1 MRVTGSRI
9 TWICICVAIV
19 VAAIA
24 YPSCALSLPG
34 TPGSPEMPEMFFPMN
49 MYYGGSASSTPQS
62 SEAITLTVSG
72 KVYVDNVPVQE
83 ADVTVYVN
91 SVQKAKSR
99 VDQSYSFVLPG
110 VHYGDT
116 IQVMA
121 VYSGLTG
128 KASKDVDSSNMAL
141 DVRITRKN
149 PFLSQA
155 LNMVPATDEQTSGQL
170 SAIKAMQSSYQ
181 PQYSTPK
188 VSSSWMGQ
196 YTQPSSIN
204 GLANPAKSS
213 YDMFVKYSPNM
224 NNIFES

>member
-1 MRVTGSRI
+1 MRVSGSRI

-34 TPGSPEMPEMFFPMN
+34 TPGTPETPEMFFPMN
-49 MYYGGSASSTPQS
+49 MFYGGSASSTPQS

-72 KVYVDNVPVQE
+72 KVYVDNVPVQG

-99 VDQSYSFVLPG
+99 VDQTYSFVLPG

-116 IQVMA
+116 IEVMA

-128 KASKDVDSSNMAL
+128 KASKDVDSGSMAL
-141 DVRITRKN
+141 DVHITREN
-149 PFLSQA
+149 SFMSQA
-155 LNMVPATDEQTSGQL
+155 LNMIPAGDEQTSGQL
-170 SAIKAMQSSYQ
+170 SAIKAMQQSYQ
-181 PQYSTPK
+181 PQYTTPT
-188 VSSSWMGQ
+188 VSSSWMSQ
-196 YTQPSSIN
+196 YTQPSAVN
-204 GLANPAKSS
+204 GLSNPAKSS

>member
-1 MRVTGSRI
+1 
-9 TWICICVAIV
+9 VAIV

-34 TPGSPEMPEMFFPMN
+34 TPGAPEQPAMFFPMN
-49 MYYGGSASSTPQS
+49 MFYGGSASSTPQS
-62 SEAITLTVSG
+62 SEAVTLTISG
-72 KVYVDNVPVQE
+72 KVYVDNVPVQG

-91 SVQKAKSR
+91 SVQKAKTR
-99 VDQSYSFVLPG
+99 VDQTYSFVLPG

-116 IQVMA
+116 IEVMA

-128 KASKDVDSSNMAL
+128 KASEDVDSGKMAL
-141 DVRITRKN
+141 DVHIARKN

-155 LNMVPATDEQTSGQL
+155 LNMVPAGDEQTSGQL

-181 PQYSTPK
+181 PQYSTPA
-188 VSSSWMGQ
+188 VSSSWLSP
-196 YTQPSSIN
+196 YTQPSAVN
-204 GLANPAKSS
+204 GQSNPALSS

-224 NNIFES
+224 KNIFES